1 MPHRCDTRNKCR
13 CYLISRTSLFWT
25 FKYFVLLGIK
35 LYENYLNT
43 YNNACNKEHLM
54 ENNLF
59 LPQICNYKV
68 NILLN
73 GMSCYTISTIWIW
86 MLLLDLLLYLMMGG
100 LGGSWPAAGWR
111 HFLLQDLAAI
121 TMKKMMMR
129 RLIPNEIYKN
139 RNLLYFI
146 HSTIVVMI
154 LPTMYP
160 LIQRQGQGVQSDVG
174 SRLNLLSLTLWI
186 SLLLVSYFWL
196 LLCSVPWWSELS
208 PGWPPTD
215 SLLTML
221 LVSL

>member
-1 MPHRCDTRNKCR
+1 
-13 CYLISRTSLFWT
+13 
-25 FKYFVLLGIK
+25 
-35 LYENYLNT
+35 
-43 YNNACNKEHLM
+43 M

-100 LGGSWPAAGWR
+100 LGGSWPAAGWC
-111 HFLLQDLAAI
+111 HFLLQVLAII

-129 RLIPNEIYKN
+129 VTPNDIYKN

-146 HSTIVVMI
+146 HSTIVVII

-160 LIQRQGQGVQSDVG
+160 LIQRQSDVG
-174 SRLNLLSLTLWI
+174 SRLMVTQLKHLLFYF
-186 SLLLVSYFWL
+186 SYF
-196 LLCSVPWWSELS
+196 SSHFS
-208 PGWPPTD
+208 D
-215 SLLTML
+215 
-221 LVSL
+221 

>member
-1 MPHRCDTRNKCR
+1 MLQEGRMPRLCDTRNKCR

-111 HFLLQDLAAI
+111 HFLLQVLAII
-121 TMKKMMMR
+121 TTKKMMMR
-129 RLIPNEIYKN
+129 VTPNDIYKN

-146 HSTIVVMI
+146 HSTIVVII

-160 LIQRQGQGVQSDVG
+160 LIQRQSDVG
-174 SRLNLLSLTLWI
+174 SRLMVTQLKHLLFYF
-186 SLLLVSYFWL
+186 SYF
-196 LLCSVPWWSELS
+196 SSHFS
-208 PGWPPTD
+208 D
-215 SLLTML
+215 
-221 LVSL
+221 

>member
-1 MPHRCDTRNKCR
+1 MPRLCDTRNKCR

-111 HFLLQDLAAI
+111 HFLLQVLAII
-121 TMKKMMMR
+121 TTKKMMMR
-129 RLIPNEIYKN
+129 VTPNDIYKN

-146 HSTIVVMI
+146 HSTIVVII

-160 LIQRQGQGVQSDVG
+160 LIQRQSDVG
-174 SRLNLLSLTLWI
+174 SRLMVTQLKHLLFYF
-186 SLLLVSYFWL
+186 SYF
-196 LLCSVPWWSELS
+196 SSHFS
-208 PGWPPTD
+208 D
-215 SLLTML
+215 
-221 LVSL
+221 

>member
-1 MPHRCDTRNKCR
+1 
-13 CYLISRTSLFWT
+13 
-25 FKYFVLLGIK
+25 
-35 LYENYLNT
+35 
-43 YNNACNKEHLM
+43 M

-111 HFLLQDLAAI
+111 HFLLQVLAII

-129 RLIPNEIYKN
+129 VTPNDIYKN

-146 HSTIVVMI
+146 HSTIVVII

-160 LIQRQGQGVQSDVG
+160 LIQRQSDVG
-174 SRLNLLSLTLWI
+174 SRLMVTQLKHLLFYF
-186 SLLLVSYFWL
+186 SYF
-196 LLCSVPWWSELS
+196 SSHFS
-208 PGWPPTD
+208 D
-215 SLLTML
+215 
-221 LVSL
+221 